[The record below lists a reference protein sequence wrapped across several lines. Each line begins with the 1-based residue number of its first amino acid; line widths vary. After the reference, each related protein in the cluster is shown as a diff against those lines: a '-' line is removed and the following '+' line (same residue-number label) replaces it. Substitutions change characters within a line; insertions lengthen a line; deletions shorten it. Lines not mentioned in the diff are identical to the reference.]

1 MSCPDPSLALQPFE
15 VCSIR
20 PPTENSSLSFKL
32 TRGCYWNKCAFCPVY
47 KTGTRFSR
55 RTVSEVAA
63 DIERA
68 KHLDDFLFEAGLGM
82 PAYTEADYA
91 RLEALIEPVERQ
103 QRLDRACPE
112 PDESLEPADLDER
125 LNWFR
130 PWFRD
135 APSLRDSLS
144 HILAWRIGG
153 ARTCFLGDADGLIMK
168 PDYLHAAIRM
178 VKTHFPTVERFTV
191 YGRTHSAARLR
202 TISEL
207 EAYREAGLNRVH
219 FGIESGSDAVLSMVN
234 KGETKAQHIE
244 GVSKARS
251 AGLSCSLYVMP
262 GLGGTRY
269 SAEHAAQT
277 ADVINQT
284 RPDFVRLRTL
294 QIFPA
299 TPLEVAALNGAFCE
313 ADEAAVVAEIRD
325 LIAGITVPT
334 QIISDS
340 AANLLDIQG
349 NALKDRSTMLAH
361 LDAYLALEK
370 RQQLLFSL
378 QSRLSAFIGQYGE
391 LSLELLRAILPWIRD
406 GRLDC
411 SGAGDLELRQTI
423 DLIRGRLM
431 P

>member
-1 MSCPDPSLALQPFE
+1 VRSDPYLRLQPFE

-55 RTVSEVAA
+55 RTLSEVGA

-68 KHLDDFLFEAGLGM
+68 KHLDDFLFEAGLGV
-82 PAYTEADYA
+82 PAYSDADYA
-91 RLEALIEPVERQ
+91 RLEAMIEQVERR
-103 QRLDRACPE
+103 QRLDGVCPE
-112 PDESLEPADLDER
+112 PDESREPQVLDAR
-125 LNWFR
+125 LDWFK

-135 APSLRDSLS
+135 TPSLRDSLT

-153 ARTCFLGDADGLIMK
+153 ARTCFLGDADGLILK
-168 PDYLHAAIRM
+168 PDFMRAAIRM
-178 VKTHFPTVERFTV
+178 VKSHFPTVARFTV

-202 TISEL
+202 TIAEL
-207 EAYREAGLNRVH
+207 AAYREAGLNRVH
-219 FGIESGSDAVLSMVN
+219 FGIESGSDAVLAMVH
-234 KGETKAQHIE
+234 KGETKAQHID

-251 AGLSCSLYVMP
+251 AGLSCALYVMP

-299 TPLEVAALNGAFCE
+299 TPLEEAVLSGAFSE

-334 QIISDS
+334 EIISDS
-340 AANLLDIQG
+340 ATNLLDIQG
-349 NALKDRSTMLAH
+349 NAVKDRSAMLSR
-361 LDAYLALEK
+361 LDGYLALEK

-391 LSLELLRAILPWIRD
+391 LSLELLRAISPWIRD
-406 GRLDC
+406 GRLAC
-411 SGAGDLELRQTI
+411 SSAGDAALRPAI